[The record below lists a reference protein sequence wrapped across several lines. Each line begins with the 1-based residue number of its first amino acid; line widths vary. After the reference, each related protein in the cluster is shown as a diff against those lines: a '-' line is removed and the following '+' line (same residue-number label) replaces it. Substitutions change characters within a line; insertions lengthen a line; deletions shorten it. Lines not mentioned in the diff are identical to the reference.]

1 MKNIDED
8 GHYYHL
14 PTTADMTSISTQ
26 PRYSQGD
33 GHRAAVHDDGAKDP
47 RLQLSAKG
55 GWQRLILKIMPASH
69 DP

>member
-26 PRYSQGD
+26 PRCSQGD

-47 RLQLSAKG
+47 RPTFHFAPVRKG
-55 GWQRLILKIMPASH
+55 MVKA
-69 DP
+69 DPKT